1 MKFNQ
6 HLERFGK
13 SYETQEEYEF
23 RKQVFLDIDA
33 KIEAWNSDSTKTHKL
48 IHNQF
53 SDMSK
58 SEKKRAKGFLGE
70 KKNSRSVETANL
82 PLKDLPDSV
91 NWVEKGAVAP
101 V

>member
-1 MKFNQ
+1 
-6 HLERFGK
+6 
-13 SYETQEEYEF
+13 
-23 RKQVFLDIDA
+23 
-33 KIEAWNSDSTKTHKL
+33 
-48 IHNQF
+48 
-53 SDMSK
+53 MSK